1 VSERRFLLD
10 TSALLAW
17 LEGEA
22 GTERVRA
29 LLRADEEVYLPWPV
43 LMETFY
49 ISAREKGEESALQR
63 YAAIK
68 QLPVILLGEMSEP
81 VLLTAARLKAR
92 HPISIADALIAA
104 YALQVN
110 AILVHQDPEYDAL
123 VGTVRMEPLPYKTVD
138 EAIKD

>member
-1 VSERRFLLD
+1 MSEHRFLLD

-29 LLRADEEVYLPWPV
+29 LLRGDEEVLLPWPV

-49 ISAREKGEESALQR
+49 ITAREKGEEIALQR

-68 QLPVILLGEMSEP
+68 QLPVVLLGEMSEP

-92 HPISIADALIAA
+92 HPISIADALVAA
-104 YALQVN
+104 YALQWS
-110 AILVHQDPEYDAL
+110 AILVHKDPEYDAL
-123 VGTVRMEPLPYKTVD
+123 AGTLVMEALPYKAGVGN
-138 EAIKD
+138 

>member
-1 VSERRFLLD
+1 LSESRFVLD
-10 TSALLAW
+10 TSALLTW

-29 LLRADEEVYLPWPV
+29 LLRGDEEVYLPWPV

-49 ISAREKGEESALQR
+49 ISARETGEESALQR

-68 QLPVILLGEMSEP
+68 QLPVIMLGEMSEP
-81 VLLTAARLKAR
+81 VLLTAVRLKAR

-104 YALQVN
+104 YSLQLD
-110 AILVHQDPEYDAL
+110 AILVHKDPEYDAL
-123 VGTVRMEPLPYKTVD
+123 AGTLRMEPLPY
-138 EAIKD
+138 